1 MFGLEHCSYIKPCL
15 RSTFTCII
23 TVKIYTVHLGL
34 KSRLSDDNKAKCVHV
49 RVNVFV
55 RFADSDYSGSG
66 TVFH

>member
-15 RSTFTCII
+15 HSTFTCII
-23 TVKIYTVHLGL
+23 IVKIYTVHLGL

-49 RVNVFV
+49 RVDVFV

-66 TVFH
+66 TAFH